1 MKKVLFVSL
10 LFIFLLVE
18 NSFAMLMSTSD
29 LWDVSNGI
37 TIIGHS
43 ALADGP
49 GIYWDSYADNMFG
62 ATHEGTIEPPNTIFA
77 DNPASGFT
85 HWVEWQTPTP
95 IVLTSFNL
103 VAAHD
108 GGNVGYTH
116 RGFSEFRLYGSTDGS
131 TWDNIYTYVT
141 ENPYGGGE
149 NYTHSNQLELYVDL
163 ASPVTAQY
171 FKAEFDQAGVGAY
184 SGPRIMELD
193 GYGTSVPI
201 PGALWL
207 LGSGLLGLV
216 VVRKR
221 RQDR

>member
-1 MKKVLFVSL
+1 MKKVLLVTLLGYILFVG
-10 LFIFLLVE
+10 
-18 NSFAMLMSTSD
+18 NSFAMLISNTD

-37 TIIGHS
+37 TIIDHS
-43 ALADGP
+43 YLANGP

-95 IVLTSFNL
+95 ITLTSFNL
-103 VAAHD
+103 VAAH
-108 GGNVGYTH
+108 GSPSYTD

-141 ENPYGGGE
+141 ENPYGGGK

-193 GYGTSVPI
+193 GYGSPVPI
-201 PGALWL
+201 PGAAWL
-207 LGSGLLGLV
+207 LGSGLVGLV
-216 VVRKR
+216 AVRRCKV
-221 RQDR
+221 